1 VFTFADYFYKIM
13 MKLENKIKKMV
24 YTDASMIITEACVK
38 AGSDVFIGYPITPS
52 NRFYQYGTQRFP
64 AFLAGPDE
72 ITVMQW
78 MAGFSAAGKFPVT
91 ATAFP
96 GLALMAEGLNM
107 AYAMEL
113 PMLLILTQR
122 LGPSTGSATTG
133 AQGDLMFLN
142 GLISGKYPI
151 PVFSHSDFEDAW
163 DMTYE
168 AIKTAMKFRTPT
180 VLLTS
185 KELVMT
191 NKSFD
196 LNKLKEIKPVE
207 KFSTE
212 VIEPFEPYKTGD
224 ELVPA
229 YIPLGDKKYQVRINA
244 STHNNAGLIK
254 KNDPESMANTRRLKE
269 KFEKRI
275 DEYTFYDYDKEQGA
289 KKLIVTYGIS
299 ADASRDAVVKLREE
313 GEKVSL
319 LIVKTLLPV
328 PGVILDII
336 NDYENIIFVEENISG
351 IYKEIIF
358 GINENSKVSSVNK
371 IGNLISPSE
380 IIKAVRS

>member
-1 VFTFADYFYKIM
+1 MVF
-13 MKLENKIKKMV
+13 
-24 YTDASMIITEACVK
+24 TDASMLITEACVK
-38 AGSDVFIGYPITPS
+38 AGADVFIGYPITPS

-64 AFLAGPDE
+64 SFLAGPDE

-78 MAGFSAAGKFPVT
+78 MAGYSAAGKFPVS

-96 GLALMAEGLNM
+96 GLALMTEGLNM

-133 AQGDLMFLN
+133 AQGDLMFAN
-142 GLISGKYPI
+142 GAISGHYPI
-151 PVFSHSDFEDAW
+151 PVFSHSEFEDSW

-168 AIKTAMKFRTPT
+168 AIKTAIKFRTP
-180 VLLTS
+180 VILLTS

-196 LNKLKEIKPVE
+196 LSQLKEIKPVE
-207 KFSTE
+207 KFSTKVE
-212 VIEPFEPYKTGD
+212 EPYKPYKTGK
-224 ELVPA
+224 EMVPP
-229 YIPLGDKKYQVRINA
+229 YIPLGDDKYQVRVNA
-244 STHNNAGLIK
+244 STHNDAGLIK

-275 DEYTFYDYDKEQGA
+275 DEITFYDFDNQDGA
-289 KKLIVTYGIS
+289 DKLIVTYGIS
-299 ADASRDAVVKLREE
+299 ADAARDAVVELRDS

-319 LIVKTLLPV
+319 LIVKTMIPV
-328 PGVILDII
+328 PPKLMEIMDRFDSV
-336 NDYENIIFVEENISG
+336 IFVEENIGG
-351 IYKEIIF
+351 IYKEIIY
-358 GINENSKVSSVNK
+358 GKNAPIKVSTVNK
-371 IGNLISPSE
+371 IGSLISPSE
-380 IIKAVRS
+380 IVKAVK

>member
-1 VFTFADYFYKIM
+1 MVF
-13 MKLENKIKKMV
+13 
-24 YTDASMIITEACVK
+24 TDASLIITEACVK
-38 AGSDVFIGYPITPS
+38 SGADVFIGYPITPS
-52 NRFYQYGTQRFP
+52 NRFYLNGTKRFP
-64 AFLAGPDE
+64 FFLAGPDE
-72 ITVMQW
+72 ITVLQW
-78 MAGFSAAGKFPVT
+78 MSGFSAAGKFPVT

-96 GLALMAEGLNM
+96 GLALMAEGINM

-151 PVFSHSDFEDAW
+151 PVFSHSDFKDGWE
-163 DMTYE
+163 MTEE
-168 AIKTAMKFRTPT
+168 AIKTAMKFRTPV

-191 NKSFD
+191 SKSFD
-196 LNKLKEIKPVE
+196 LTELRQIKPVE
-207 KFSTE
+207 KFSAP
-212 VIEPFEPYKTGD
+212 IPEPYQPYKTGE

-229 YIPLGDKKYQVRINA
+229 YIPLGSEEFQVRINA

-269 KFEKRI
+269 KFERRI
-275 DEYTFYDYDKEQGA
+275 DEFTFFDFDNDEGA
-289 KKLIVTYGIS
+289 EKIIVTYGIS
-299 ADASRDAVVKLREE
+299 ADASRDAVKKLRSK
-313 GEKVSL
+313 GFKVSL

-328 PGVILDII
+328 PPAILNII
-336 NDYENIIFVEENISG
+336 NDFTEVIFVEENLSG
-351 IYKEIIF
+351 IYSEIIY
-358 GINENSKVSSVNK
+358 GINKPAKVKQVNK
-371 IGNLISPSE
+371 IGNLISPTE
-380 IIKAVRS
+380 IIKVVES

>member
-1 VFTFADYFYKIM
+1 MVF
-13 MKLENKIKKMV
+13 
-24 YTDASMIITEACVK
+24 TDASLIITEACVK
-38 AGSDVFIGYPITPS
+38 AGADVFIGYPITPS
-52 NRFYQYGTQRFP
+52 NRFYQNGTKRFP
-64 AFLAGPDE
+64 FFLAGPDE

-78 MAGFSAAGKFPVT
+78 MSGFSAAGKFPVT

-113 PMLLILTQR
+113 PMLVIITQR

-151 PVFSHSDFEDAW
+151 PVFSHSNFKDGWE
-163 DMTYE
+163 MTEE
-168 AIKTAMKFRTPT
+168 AIKTAMKFRTPV

-191 NKSFD
+191 SKSFD
-196 LNKLKEIKPVE
+196 LNKLHEIKPVE
-207 KFSTE
+207 KFSSK
-212 VIEPFEPYKTGD
+212 VVEPYQPYKTGED
-224 ELVPA
+224 LVPA
-229 YIPLGDKKYQVRINA
+229 YIPLGSEEYQVRFNA

-275 DEYTFYDYDKEQGA
+275 DEITFYDLDDQKGA
-289 KKLIVTYGIS
+289 EKLIVTYGIS
-299 ADASRDAVVKLREE
+299 ADASRDAVNDLRKN

-319 LIVKTLLPV
+319 LIVKTMIPV
-328 PGVILDII
+328 PPKVVEIMNRFDKV
-336 NDYENIIFVEENISG
+336 IFVEENISG
-351 IYKEIIF
+351 IYSEIIY
-358 GINENSKVSSVNK
+358 GVNKPEKVKKVNK

-380 IIKAVRS
+380 IIKAVKS

>member
-1 VFTFADYFYKIM
+1 MVF
-13 MKLENKIKKMV
+13 
-24 YTDASMIITEACVK
+24 TDASMLITEACVK
-38 AGSDVFIGYPITPS
+38 AGADVFIGYPITPS

-64 AFLAGPDE
+64 SFLAGPDE

-78 MAGFSAAGKFPVT
+78 MAGFSAAGKFPVS

-96 GLALMAEGLNM
+96 GLALMTEGLNM

-142 GLISGKYPI
+142 GAISGQYPI
-151 PVFSHSDFEDAW
+151 PVFSHSDFKDSWE
-163 DMTYE
+163 MTYE
-168 AIKTAMKFRTPT
+168 AIKTAIKFRTPV

-196 LNKLKEIKPVE
+196 LSTLKAIEPIE
-207 KFSTE
+207 KFSTS
-212 VIEPFEPYKTGD
+212 VVEPYKPYKTGK
-224 ELVPA
+224 EMVPP
-229 YIPLGDKKYQVRINA
+229 YIPLGDDKYQVRINA
-244 STHNNAGLIK
+244 STHNDAGLIK
-254 KNDPESMANTRRLKE
+254 KNDPESMANTKRLKE

-275 DEYTFYDYDKEQGA
+275 DEITFFDFDDQKGA
-289 KKLIVTYGIS
+289 QKLIVTYGIS
-299 ADASRDAVVKLREE
+299 ADAARDAVDDLRNS

-319 LIVKTLLPV
+319 LIVKTMIPV
-328 PGVILDII
+328 PPKVMEIM
-336 NDYENIIFVEENISG
+336 NRFEKVIFVEENIGG
-351 IYKEIIF
+351 IYKEIIY
-358 GINENSKVSSVNK
+358 GNNCPKKVSSVNK
-371 IGNLISPSE
+371 IGSLISPSE
-380 IIKAVRS
+380 IVKAVKK

>member
-1 VFTFADYFYKIM
+1 MEETI
-13 MKLENKIKKMV
+13 EKKMV
-24 YTDASMIITEACVK
+24 FTDASLIITEACVQ
-38 AGSDVFIGYPITPS
+38 AGADVFIGYPITPS
-52 NRFYQYGTQRFP
+52 NRFYQYGSKRFP
-64 AFLAGPDE
+64 SFLAGPDE

-142 GLISGKYPI
+142 GSISGHYPI
-151 PVFSHSDFEDAW
+151 PVFSHSNFKDAW
-163 DMTYE
+163 EMTYE
-168 AIKTAMKFRTPT
+168 AIQTAIKFRTP
-180 VLLTS
+180 VILLTS

-196 LNKLKEIKPVE
+196 LNELKPLQPV
-207 KFSTE
+207 KRFSAP
-212 VIEPFEPYKTGD
+212 VREPYEPYKSGQ
-224 ELVPA
+224 ELVPP
-229 YIPLGDKKYQVRINA
+229 YIPLGHEKYQVRFNA

-254 KNDPESMANTRRLKE
+254 KNDPESMANTHRLKD

-275 DEYTFYDYDKEQGA
+275 EEITFYELDEQA
-289 KKLIVTYGIS
+289 DAQNLIVSYGIS
-299 ADASRDAVVKLREE
+299 ADAARDAVVTLRKK
-313 GEKVSL
+313 GEKVDL

-328 PGVILDII
+328 APEILQILNQYKEI
-336 NDYENIIFVEENISG
+336 LFVEENISG
-351 IYKEIIF
+351 IYGEIVYGKNKPKNIRF
-358 GINENSKVSSVNK
+358 VNK
-371 IGNLISPSE
+371 IGNLINPLE
-380 IIKAVRS
+380 IVKSFQS

>member
-1 VFTFADYFYKIM
+1 MVF
-13 MKLENKIKKMV
+13 
-24 YTDASMIITEACVK
+24 TDASMLITEACVK
-38 AGSDVFIGYPITPS
+38 AGADVFIGYPITPS

-64 AFLAGPDE
+64 SFLAGPDE

-78 MAGFSAAGKFPVT
+78 MAGYSAAGKFPVS

-96 GLALMAEGLNM
+96 GLALMTEGLNM

-142 GLISGKYPI
+142 GAISGQYPI
-151 PVFSHSDFEDAW
+151 PVFSHSDFEDSW

-168 AIKTAMKFRTPT
+168 AIKTAIKFRTP
-180 VLLTS
+180 VILLTS

-196 LNKLKEIKPVE
+196 LSTLKEIKPVE
-207 KFSTE
+207 KFSAS
-212 VIEPFEPYKTGD
+212 VVEPYKPYKTGD
-224 ELVPA
+224 EMVPP
-229 YIPLGDKKYQVRINA
+229 YIPLGDDKYQVRINA
-244 STHNNAGLIK
+244 STHNDAGLIK

-275 DEYTFYDYDKEQGA
+275 DEITFYDFDDQSGA
-289 KKLIVTYGIS
+289 DKLIVTYGIS
-299 ADASRDAVVKLREE
+299 ADAARDAVSELRES

-319 LIVKTLLPV
+319 LVVKTMIPV
-328 PGVILDII
+328 PPKVMEIMDRFGSV
-336 NDYENIIFVEENISG
+336 IFVEENIGG
-351 IYKEIIF
+351 IYKEMIY
-358 GINENSKVSSVNK
+358 GNNSPKKVSSVNK
-371 IGNLISPSE
+371 IGSLISPSE
-380 IIKAVRS
+380 IVKAVK

>member
-1 VFTFADYFYKIM
+1 MVF
-13 MKLENKIKKMV
+13 
-24 YTDASMIITEACVK
+24 TDASMLITEACVR
-38 AGSDVFIGYPITPS
+38 AGADVFIGYPITPS

-64 AFLAGPDE
+64 SFLAGPDE

-78 MAGFSAAGKFPVT
+78 MAGYSAAGKFPVT

-96 GLALMAEGLNM
+96 GLALMTEGLNM

-142 GLISGKYPI
+142 GVISGQYPI
-151 PVFSHSDFEDAW
+151 PVFSHSDFKDSW

-168 AIKTAMKFRTPT
+168 AIKTAIKFRTP
-180 VLLTS
+180 VILLTS

-196 LNKLKEIKPVE
+196 LSELSEIKPVE
-207 KFSTE
+207 KFSAP
-212 VIEPFEPYKTGD
+212 VVEPYKPYKTGK
-224 ELVPA
+224 EMVPP
-229 YIPLGDKKYQVRINA
+229 YIPLGDDKYQVRVNA
-244 STHNNAGLIK
+244 STHNDAGLIK
-254 KNDPESMANTRRLKE
+254 KNDPESMANTKRLKE

-275 DEYTFYDYDKEQGA
+275 DEITFYDFDDQKGA
-289 KKLIVTYGIS
+289 EKLIVTYGIS
-299 ADASRDAVVKLREE
+299 ADAARDAVNELRAK

-319 LIVKTLLPV
+319 LIVKTMIPV
-328 PGVILDII
+328 PPKVIEIMDRFD
-336 NDYENIIFVEENISG
+336 NVIFVEENISG
-351 IYKEIIF
+351 QYKEIVY
-358 GINENSKVSSVNK
+358 GKNAPGKVSAVNK
-371 IGNLISPSE
+371 IGSLIDPSE
-380 IIKAVRS
+380 IVKAV

>member
-1 VFTFADYFYKIM
+1 
-13 MKLENKIKKMV
+13 MKNDKQKMV
-24 YTDASMIITEACVK
+24 FTDASMIITEASVK
-38 AGSDVFIGYPITPS
+38 AGADVFIAYPITPS
-52 NRFYQYGTQRFP
+52 NRFYQYGAKRFP
-64 AFLAGPDE
+64 SFIAGPDE

-142 GLISGKYPI
+142 GLISGKYPL
-151 PVFSHSDFEDAW
+151 PVFGHSDFKDAW
-163 DMTYE
+163 EMTE
-168 AIKTAMKFRTPT
+168 NAIKVAMKFRTP
-180 VLLTS
+180 VILLTS
-185 KELVMT
+185 KEAVMT

-196 LNKLKEIKPVE
+196 LNSLKEINPVK
-207 KFSTE
+207 KFSAPLL
-212 VIEPFEPYKTGD
+212 EPYEPYKTGD

-229 YIPLGDKKYQVRINA
+229 YVALGNEDYLVRINA

-275 DEYTFYDYDKEQGA
+275 DEICFYDLDKQSGA
-289 KKLIVTYGIS
+289 QNLIVTYGIS
-299 ADASRDAVVKLREE
+299 SDAAKDALAALRSEGVKTD
-313 GEKVSL
+313 L

-328 PGVILDII
+328 PPEVNKII
-336 NDYENIIFVEENISG
+336 NDYDKVVFVEENISG
-351 IYKEIIF
+351 IY
-358 GINENSKVSSVNK
+358 
-371 IGNLISPSE
+371 SE
-380 IIKAVRS
+380 IIYGVNLPANVSTVTKIGSLIDPTEIIKEVKS

>member
-1 VFTFADYFYKIM
+1 
-13 MKLENKIKKMV
+13 MV

-142 GLISGKYPI
+142 GLISGRYPI

-168 AIKTAMKFRTPT
+168 SIKTAMKFRTPV

-207 KFSTE
+207 KYSTD
-212 VIEPFEPYKTGD
+212 VIEPYEPYKTGD
-224 ELVPA
+224 EMVPA
-229 YIPLGDKKYQVRINA
+229 YIPLGDEKYQVRINA

-275 DEYTFYDYDKEQGA
+275 DEFTFFDHDKEEGA
-289 KKLIVTYGIS
+289 SKLIVTYGIS
-299 ADASRDAVVKLREE
+299 ADASKDAAGRLREE

-319 LIVKTLLPV
+319 LIAKTLLPV
-328 PGVILDII
+328 PGAILDII
-336 NDYENIIFVEENISG
+336 NSYEEVIFVEENISG
-351 IYKEIIF
+351 IYKEILF
-358 GINENSKVSSVNK
+358 GVNNSPKVKSVNK